1 MDEEV
6 LSGIGLD
13 VAAFWRNFDEI
24 VYDLVLENRQL
35 LVERDRIQVA
45 FDEWYRSN
53 SGSVKDKAVYKF
65 FLRELGY
72 LVS

>member
-24 VYDLVLENRQL
+24 VYDLVLENR
-35 LVERDRIQVA
+35 
-45 FDEWYRSN
+45 
-53 SGSVKDKAVYKF
+53 
-65 FLRELGY
+65 
-72 LVS
+72 